1 MIKKIKFS
9 DFSQKYT
16 GFNTYAESV
25 NELKDALINVKTNES
40 IKECEILELFD
51 KECEISQTLEPFH
64 NFYTIRIN
72 NIWECDS
79 VLKIL

>member
-40 IKECEILELFD
+40 IKECEIFELFD

-64 NFYTIRIN
+64 NFYIIRIN

>member
-40 IKECEILELFD
+40 IKECEIFELFD
-51 KECEISQTLEPFH
+51 KECEISQTLKPFH
-64 NFYTIRIN
+64 NFYTIHIN

>member
-40 IKECEILELFD
+40 IKECEICELFD

>member
-16 GFNTYAESV
+16 GFNNYAEIV

-40 IKECEILELFD
+40 IKECEICELFD
-51 KECEISQTLEPFH
+51 KECEISQTLEPLH

>member
-40 IKECEILELFD
+40 IKECEI
-51 KECEISQTLEPFH
+51 SQTLEPFH

-79 VLKIL
+79 MLKIL